1 MIKRLLEE
9 IILNKLNRQ
18 KAIVIL
24 GARQTGKTTL
34 IKKILA
40 GKEDNSLFLN
50 SDLTLVQQQLHNPS
64 VNELKQIFGKAELIF
79 IDEAQRIKNIGLTLK
94 IIVDEIPEVQLIVT
108 GSSAFELS
116 NNVNEPLTGRKLEYR
131 LFPVSWKELVNHVG
145 YLESLSQL
153 EQRILFG
160 MYPDVL
166 NNLGSEKEILYN
178 ITESYLYKDILIF
191 QQIRKPEFIQKLLQ
205 ALARQVGN
213 EVSYN
218 ELSNLLQIDRKTVIS
233 YIDLLEKAYVIFRLA
248 SFSRNLRNELSSK
261 IKIYFYDT
269 GIRNALISDFRP
281 LDLRTDKGALWEN
294 FLISERLKSNHYNRK
309 FVNSYFWKTHQQ
321 QEIDYVED
329 EDGELSA
336 FEFKWNPSS
345 RAKIPKTF
353 LKTYKNKNA
362 EIITSENF
370 NSFLTNE

>member
-1 MIKRLLEE
+1 MIKRLLEN
-9 IILNKLNRQ
+9 IILNKLDRK
-18 KAIVIL
+18 KAILIL

-40 GKEDNSLFLN
+40 DNIDRSLFLN
-50 SDLTLVQQQLHNPS
+50 ADLTIVQQQLQNPS
-64 VNELKQIFGKAELIF
+64 VNELKQVFGKAKLIF
-79 IDEAQRIKNIGLTLK
+79 IDEAQRIKNIGITLK

-116 NNVNEPLTGRKLEYR
+116 NNVNEPLTGRKWEYR
-131 LFPVSWKELVNHVG
+131 LFPVSWKELVNHLS
-145 YLESLSQL
+145 YLESLAQL

-166 NNLGSEKEILYN
+166 NNLGSEKEILFN

-233 YIDLLEKAYVIFRLA
+233 YIDLLEKAYVIFRLP

-261 IKIYFYDT
+261 IKVYFYDT

-281 LDLRTDKGALWEN
+281 LDLRIDKGALWEN
-294 FLISERLKSNHYNRK
+294 FLISERLKANHYSGK
-309 FVNSYFWKTHQQ
+309 FAKSYFWKTHQQ

-353 LKTYKNKNA
+353 LNTYKNQNA
-362 EIITSENF
+362 EIITSGNF
-370 NSFLTNE
+370 NPFLINE